1 MTLGAIGAAVAQL
14 LYTQTVIGSNP
25 ILPIYK
31 YLKSIGVMEKLYKLI
46 SDVQANLFVLFH
58 KTWVFHWNVVGPDFQ
73 QLHTLFGEQYETMF
87 EEIDRISEHMRFM
100 NVRPIGTLT
109 RMVEVSTVGEGSNI
123 SQIDEMG
130 QKQII
135 IGKPITKSDEMIKRL
150 MVDNLTIIELLTALS
165 EEAESQRQYATASI
179 SQDLM
184 ESHGKFVWML
194 RAFVDKTSKLSIE
207 DSEQTPIPVPQE
219 QPVDSQVTAQ

>member
-1 MTLGAIGAAVAQL
+1 
-14 LYTQTVIGSNP
+14 
-25 ILPIYK
+25 
-31 YLKSIGVMEKLYKLI
+31 MEKLYKLI

-100 NVRPIGTLT
+100 NIRPIGTLA
-109 RMVEVSTVGEGSNI
+109 RMVEVATIGEGSNI

-135 IGKPITKSDEMIKRL
+135 LGKPITKSDEMIKRL

-219 QPVDSQVTAQ
+219 QSVDSQVPAQ